1 MAKKKQNSLIPK
13 TNVQTS
19 AMEQMNAVRAKANPR
34 DFEDALRKTGSGLLV
49 RGIPTNAIQQN
60 RWDK

>member
-1 MAKKKQNSLIPK
+1 MAQQKQNPLVPK
-13 TNVQTS
+13 TDVQAS

-60 RWDK
+60 RWNK

>member
-1 MAKKKQNSLIPK
+1 MIKKKRSALNPK
-13 TNVQTS
+13 TSVQSS
-19 AMEQMNAVRAKANPR
+19 AIEQMNIIRAKANPR

-49 RGIPTNAIQQN
+49 RGVPTNALQQN